1 MLLMMMVSLNLV
13 PNFTAQGAAPKAN
26 ISEIKAQADAAK
38 AQANELEAQ
47 ANKPKTKAPK
57 PHGAGQALDLQ
68 A

>member
-47 ANKPKTKAPK
+47 TKAKPKQHPK
-57 PHGAGQALDLQ
+57 PHGAGTALDLQ

>member
-1 MLLMMMVSLNLV
+1 MMMVSLNLV
-13 PNFTAQGAAPKAN
+13 PNFTAQGVAPKAN

-47 ANKPKTKAPK
+47 TKAKPKAPK